1 MPRSRK
7 YMTPAEAREAS
18 LFPRSILRRE
28 FRLKP
33 AKGQRAAATVWQ
45 GQGVYYVFAKAACI
59 PMRPYRVPSPT
70 QAAALAAGRALAGTL
85 LCKTCGNRVGADCI
99 ERGRCYDCI
108 GNEQRERER
117 EIENEAR
124 AVAVAWLSANPVFV
138 DSETTGLDDT
148 DQVCEIAILDVDGT
162 VLFSS
167 LVRPSCAMNPAAASV
182 HGITPEELAD
192 APTWPHVHDAVAEI
206 LAGRLVIAHNADFD
220 SRLLTQ
226 TCRAYGLDTPSA
238 EWDCT
243 QALLTPLNGGRWP
256 RLSKAVAIA
265 GADVGA
271 GAAHRA
277 VRDADTVR
285 RIVLALGKGSMR
297 EQKPDHLTPAESY

>member
-1 MPRSRK
+1 
-7 YMTPAEAREAS
+7 MTPAEAREAG

-28 FRLKP
+28 CRLKP

-45 GQGVYYVFAKAACI
+45 GQGFYYVFAKVDCVA
-59 PMRPYRVPSPT
+59 MRPYCAPSPA
-70 QAAALAAGRALAGTL
+70 QAAALAAGRALTGTV
-85 LCKTCGNRVGADCI
+85 LCKTCGNRVDADYT

-108 GNEQRERER
+108 RNEQWERER

-124 AVAVAWLSANPVFV
+124 AVAAAWLAANPLFL
-138 DSETTGLDDT
+138 DTETTGLDAT
-148 DQVCEIAILDVDGT
+148 DQVCEIAILDVDGA

-167 LVRPSCAMNPAAASV
+167 LVSPSCSMNPAAASV
-182 HGITPEELAD
+182 HAISHDELVN
-192 APTWPHVHDAVAEI
+192 APTWPHVHDAVAAI
-206 LAGRLVIAHNADFD
+206 LSGRLVIAHNADFD
-220 SRLLTQ
+220 MRLLSQ
-226 TCRAYGLDTPSA
+226 TCRAYGLDIPPA

-256 RLSKAVAIA
+256 RLSKAVDLA

-285 RIVLALGKGSMR
+285 RIVLALGR
-297 EQKPDHLTPAESY
+297 EIPQGKATGGEGVGF